1 LQVEPWASRQC
12 SAAHD
17 RDDTTCAEIV
27 PYHWHVSCLNFLQP
41 GLISSALAPMGS
53 VRSAVVASTPWRTA
67 PSNAL
72 RRRCPASRRLERA
85 RLTTPGVRWGADG
98 FGPARTPLVLDRSCR
113 CGQGIAFRRACNRRA
128 PRSCCRQS
136 VTSAL
141 DFAPAVCR
149 IHCASLSL
157 QNSERTGFGTVDV
170 GLARGRQS
178 RQFPQCGESQ
188 LDVGHSEWRAVNT
201 IRLSSSRPPPVVTKR
216 SNKDA
221 GRSLG
226 TPGISLRAA
235 RCV

>member
-1 LQVEPWASRQC
+1 MPELSTARAHLKCPCPDGFGQVRRGSLHTMADRTLEC
-12 SAAHD
+12 TAA
-17 RDDTTCAEIV
+17 
-27 PYHWHVSCLNFLQP
+27 PLSGKP
-41 GLISSALAPMGS
+41 AP
-53 VRSAVVASTPWRTA
+53 
-67 PSNAL
+67 
-72 RRRCPASRRLERA
+72 RA
-85 RLTTPGVRWGADG
+85 RPADDPRRETGCRG

-141 DFAPAVCR
+141 DFAPAVRR